1 MLRKNGFITRA
12 PPYTTHTLE
21 ARWKLITHL
30 FENMPGKY
38 FLPLS
43 KTWTEFYYGN
53 YRRPIH
59 SNNRYDGNRCRFVL
73 CSKIQFGNDLNSQIQ
88 RNFSLS
94 AWNGPQCSSKLFL
107 FVSPNTDSASE
118 LCDVTFVTSS
128 DRQPAHHRCTL
139 PAPLWSI
146 SGPCSIITCFRLSA
160 REPCFLIQDCQSA
173 LWLRI
178 NNTFIQMRVC
188 SGVCCFESPHPIR
201 PY

>member
-1 MLRKNGFITRA
+1 MKICQEDIFYL
-12 PPYTTHTLE
+12 L
-21 ARWKLITHL
+21 WKHEPNFL
-30 FENMPGKY
+30 FENNP
-38 FLPLS
+38 
-43 KTWTEFYYGN
+43 
-53 YRRPIH
+53 RPIQ

-128 DRQPAHHRCTL
+128 DRQPAHHRRAL
-139 PAPLWSI
+139 PSPLWSI

-160 REPCFLIQDCQSA
+160 REPCFLIQDCESA
-173 LWLRI
+173 LRPRI
-178 NNTFIQMRVC
+178 NNTFTQMCVC
-188 SGVCCFESPHPIR
+188 SGVCCLESPLPIR
-201 PY
+201 VSMLKSTIMKIWSTIKHFSVSVSSCFLS